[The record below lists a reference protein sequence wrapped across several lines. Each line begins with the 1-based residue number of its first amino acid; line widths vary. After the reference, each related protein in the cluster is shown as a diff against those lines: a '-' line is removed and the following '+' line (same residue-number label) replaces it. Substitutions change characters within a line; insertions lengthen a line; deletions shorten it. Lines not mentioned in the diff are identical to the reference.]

1 MSRGALVQVVER
13 ASTDAAFRAQ
23 LASNPESALV
33 GYDLTA
39 EERVALRSGDPT
51 ALQAL
56 GVEARITKVDNPAQ
70 PGDAFPSG
78 PFDGGTG

>member
-39 EERVALRSGDPT
+39 EERVALLRGDHDR
-51 ALQAL
+51 LREL
-56 GVEARITKVDNPAQ
+56 GVDVRVTKEVAPPTTDTPW
-70 PGDAFPSG
+70 PTPPTVS
-78 PFDGGTG
+78 